1 MEATECKQCGSTMGV
16 LRKTP
21 RWTLYK
27 CFSCRHVMGR
37 IDEQLEPGKR
47 ETAGAALD
55 RYAGSIVDQQCWT
68 ISPEELVEA
77 MSRVV
82 GPEKLLADSRQPDG
96 APKEHA
102 NGKADQLCE
111 QAQEIYEQSDGYGFA
126 EASAL
131 YRQAL
136 EIYQRVA
143 DHDGVAECLYEIG
156 SMAEDRCNY
165 AKACSFYA
173 ESLTVCERWQ
183 SPRTERIR
191 RCIRAAL
198 P

>member
-1 MEATECKQCGSTMGV
+1 MGV
-16 LRKTP
+16 IRKTP
-21 RWTLYK
+21 RWALYK

-37 IDEQLEPGKR
+37 IDDQLEPGKR
-47 ETAGAALD
+47 ETAGVALD
-55 RYAGSIVDQQCWT
+55 RYAGSIVVQQRRS

-82 GPEKLLADSRQPDG
+82 GPEQLLADSRQPDG
-96 APKEHA
+96 APKEYAHE
-102 NGKADQLCE
+102 KADQLCE
-111 QAQEIYEQSDGYGFA
+111 QAQEIYAQSDGYGFA

-131 YRQAL
+131 FRQAL
-136 EIYQRVA
+136 EIYKQLA

-156 SMAEDRCNY
+156 SMAEDRGNY
-165 AKACSFYA
+165 GKACSLYA
-173 ESLTVCERWQ
+173 ESLAVCERWQ

-191 RCIRAAL
+191 RCVRAVL